1 MRDWCVQGMSI
12 GTIAELRHLKLDTV
26 ESYLAEAMVAG
37 KAYDWHRL
45 HVSDGVLSTVTEH
58 AATQL
63 AAAEPASIA
72 GSSAG
77 AFQSY
82 GPPTQKQHC
91 MAHVSGVCSEAPASE
106 GFGNEE
112 NEDHSR
118 TTGRP
123 QQSSSL
129 GSGAVHG
136 STAAHA
142 SIHADSSA
150 AAGRACPDRSA
161 PAAFPA
167 AGKTASGYQGGLYN
181 GKAHSVPA
189 VASSRQSSARW
200 QQGQQGPVV
209 FGQSEAVAG
218 ARPYSRALRAEQ
230 AGTDLL
236 CRLQARGCTIKTL
249 KEQLPDSIRYGQ
261 IRLCLAHAGRLGSC

>member
-1 MRDWCVQGMSI
+1 MSV

-45 HVSDGVLSTVTEH
+45 HVCDGVLGTVTEH
-58 AATQL
+58 VATQL

-77 AFQSY
+77 AFQSC
-82 GPPTQKQHC
+82 GPPTQKKHC
-91 MAHVSGVCSEAPASE
+91 PAHDSSACSEAPAIE
-106 GFGNEE
+106 GFSNVEK
-112 NEDHSR
+112 EDHSR

-129 GSGAVHG
+129 GSGAVNG

-150 AAGRACPDRSA
+150 AAGRACTDRSA
-161 PAAFPA
+161 PAAIPA
-167 AGKTASGYQGGLYN
+167 AGKPAFGYQGGLYN

-189 VASSRQSSARW
+189 VASSCQSSANW
-200 QQGQQGPVV
+200 QQGRQGPVV
-209 FGQSEAVAG
+209 LGQSEAVAG
-218 ARPYSRALRAEQ
+218 ARPCSRALRAEQ

-249 KEQLPDSIRYGQ
+249 KEQLPDSIQYGR